1 MHSPLTVRIKKVNPL
16 AQIPK
21 QANSD
26 DAGYDLYA
34 VEDAWILPGQRAKID
49 TGIQISIPAG
59 YYGRVAPR
67 SGLAVKHGIDVLAGV
82 VDSTYRGNV
91 AVVLINLSTGNEDSA
106 FKVSTGDRIAQ
117 LIIEKC
123 HNVHFDEVKES
134 FEETPRGIGGFGS
147 SGI

>member
-106 FKVSTGDRIAQ
+106 FKVSAGDRIAQ

-123 HNVHFDEVKES
+123 HNVHFDEVRES

>member
-21 QANSD
+21 QANSN

-106 FKVSTGDRIAQ
+106 FKVNTGDRIAQ

>member
-34 VEDAWILPGQRAKID
+34 VEDTWILPGQRAKID

-123 HNVHFDEVKES
+123 HNVHFDEVTES